1 MPRPHVGIGDVAQP
15 PLPGL
20 TPAVRTRTR
29 GLGLIVA
36 AGLAAVG
43 VAGCSSSPSTAT
55 TTSTTA
61 APSTTS
67 TTAPS
72 TPTTTPPSFEVRT
85 VTVHGLGTVLVN
97 GKGLTL
103 YMFVPDKQSGSSTC
117 YGQCA
122 QAWPPLVLPAGTTTP
137 LAGPG
142 VESSLLG
149 TTHRTDGTVEITYNK
164 WPLYLWVGDSQP
176 GQATGQAINNNGG
189 LWYVLTPSGH
199 LITTKPSASS

>member
-1 MPRPHVGIGDVAQP
+1 
-15 PLPGL
+15 
-20 TPAVRTRTR
+20 
-29 GLGLIVA
+29 
-36 AGLAAVG
+36 
-43 VAGCSSSPSTAT
+43 
-55 TTSTTA
+55 
-61 APSTTS
+61 
-67 TTAPS
+67 
-72 TPTTTPPSFEVRT
+72 
-85 VTVHGLGTVLVN
+85 LVN

-149 TTHRTDGTVEITYNK
+149 TTHRTDGTVEITYNR

-199 LITTKPSASS
+199 LITTKLSASS